1 MPLIARRRCRAVICA
16 LVVLARPD
24 GAVVAAPCWPP
35 PVVAPVTDPFREPEC
50 RWCPGNRG
58 IEYGTAAGTTYVV
71 VRHADGLRL
80 TYGNLEPVEV
90 AQGDV
95 VARGTRLGVTAGR
108 FHLGLR
114 DGERYVDPAPFLG
127 VERRVVRLVP
137 VDGSAANPSP
147 LPRLVCGAGPSP

>member
-1 MPLIARRRCRAVICA
+1 VPWSCWHDPTARSLPHRAGRHRSSPRSPIRSANPTAAGVREIAVSST
-16 LVVLARPD
+16 ARPP
-24 GAVVAAPCWPP
+24 AVTFAGDV
-35 PVVAPVTDPFREPEC
+35 
-50 RWCPGNRG
+50 
-58 IEYGTAAGTTYVV
+58 AGTTYVV